1 MPQANRLC
9 SCLCLLFCQ
18 DLSARNDRLFT
29 TLLISRFVAIN
40 KPKEMQ
46 FLIQIKE
53 KVVLGNCLFYLDLK
67 QIIVITKTLKNRE
80 GFLLK
85 GQRYLTSL
93 LGFLWRV
100 SSKLYPRRHVIQ
112 LIYLPLSHILRFET
126 FQGFILSFQRRQC
139 FHRLKRD
146 RICFQSEIQI
156 RTGEN

>member
-1 MPQANRLC
+1 MILVKSSLMNATSQYIMFLP
-9 SCLCLLFCQ
+9 LFIVLPGFERTQ
-18 DLSARNDRLFT
+18 RSFVT

-53 KVVLGNCLFYLDLK
+53 KVVLSNCLFYLDLK

-112 LIYLPLSHILRFET
+112 LMYLPLSHIPPVLRLFK
-126 FQGFILSFQRRQC
+126 GLSFP
-139 FHRLKRD
+139 FND
-146 RICFQSEIQI
+146 VNASIV
-156 RTGEN
+156 